1 MFIMAGSMAAGRHGI
16 AKNVYTDQQATHT
29 KRTELGLV
37 WDFETSKPIASAM
50 PPPTGHTPNPS
61 PTVSLAG
68 DKAFKYMSL
77 QDHSHSNP
85 YIQRGCL
92 SQ

>member
-1 MFIMAGSMAAGRHGI
+1 MSENMVAGRHGT

-37 WDFETSKPIASAM
+37 WDFETSKPTASDI
-50 PPPTGHTPNPS
+50 PPPTGHALNSS

-77 QDHSHSNP
+77 
-85 YIQRGCL
+85 
-92 SQ
+92 